1 MARRFHNINK
11 SPKEFKT
18 TSELTYYNMNP
29 KIIAFDADDT
39 LWHNEPYFDEAQAKF
54 CELFADYAS
63 NQEILQL
70 ILSYQVKNLPLYG
83 FGIKAFTL
91 SMIESALEL
100 TQNQIKGNGIEK
112 IIKIGKELL
121 QKPVELLPDIELVL
135 QQLYGKHKLVV
146 ATKGDLKD
154 QHRKLHD
161 SKIGHYFHHI
171 EVMSDK
177 KDIDYKK
184 MLQRLD
190 VQPEHFIMIGN
201 SLKSDVLPVLNIGGI
216 GVHIPYHTTWEYEK
230 IDFEITHPNFYAY
243 ENAAEIIS
251 KFLTQI

>member
-1 MARRFHNINK
+1 
-11 SPKEFKT
+11 
-18 TSELTYYNMNP
+18 MNP

-70 ILSYQVKNLPLYG
+70 ILNHQVKNLPLYG
-83 FGIKAFTL
+83 FGIKAFVL

-100 TQNQIKGNGIEK
+100 TNHQISGNGIEK
-112 IIKIGKELL
+112 IIKIGKDLL
-121 QKPVELLPDIELVL
+121 QKPVELLPEVEDVL
-135 QQLYGKHKLVV
+135 QQLKGKYKLVV

-161 SKIGHYFHHI
+161 SGIGHYFHHI

-177 KDIDYKK
+177 KELDYEK
-184 MLQRLD
+184 MLGRLD
-190 VQPEHFIMIGN
+190 VKPEYFIMIGN
-201 SLKSDVLPVLNIGGI
+201 SLKSDVLPVLNIGGH
-216 GVHIPYHTTWEYEK
+216 GYHIAYHTTWEYEK
-230 IDFEITHPNFYAY
+230 IDFKIEHDNFKSL
-243 ENAAEIIS
+243 EKIS
-251 KFLTQI
+251 DVLPILLK